1 MSNRS
6 AQAIIF
12 FYSGLHY
19 APVSVRKAA
28 WKLDRTFEAERTA
41 TFGSAVTHTG
51 VVCFSPFSFL
61 PRSLRKCGSGR
72 GGVIFPKIE
81 IILLA
86 GI

>member
-1 MSNRS
+1 MTESGAYTTELSAILRSVSNRS

-51 VVCFSPFSFL
+51 VVCFSPFYPAL
-61 PRSLRKCGSGR
+61 
-72 GGVIFPKIE
+72 
-81 IILLA
+81 
-86 GI
+86 